1 MSTMH
6 RSPTLSILIPAYNE
20 EKTIART
27 IDSCLIQSEK
37 ADKIIVVND
46 GSKDK
51 TLEILKSYGEQ
62 ITIVDLAHNTGNKS
76 KAQEIGL
83 QHVDTDLFITA
94 DADTRL
100 DVDFVK
106 KMKETFMHNDVSA
119 VCGYVESERNNW
131 LTALRELNYI
141 IGQHIYKKAQ
151 NHIGAFFVMSGCASA
166 FKTADFRRVITFDHD
181 NVTEDLDFTYKLK
194 LANRRILFN
203 DEAIVYTQ
211 DPNNLK
217 SYFKQMYRW
226 YSGGWTCLKKNVM
239 IIKKPN
245 DALILSLIYVEGLL
259 MSFLALLAP
268 LLWFFFGYTYLLPL
282 LAMDLI
288 VLSGCLLYGIGRSKR
303 YGLFFYIPLY
313 YPIHYCENVILVYTF
328 FTEISLSKRNLVW
341 HKPDRY

>member
-1 MSTMH
+1 MH

-20 EKTIART
+20 EKTIAKT

-151 NHIGAFFVMSGCASA
+151 NHIGAVFVMSGCASA
-166 FKTADFRRVITFDHD
+166 FKTDDFRRVITFDHD

-203 DEAIVYTQ
+203 DKAIVYTQ
-211 DPNNLK
+211 DPNN
-217 SYFKQMYRW
+217 F
-226 YSGGWTCLKKNVM
+226 N
-239 IIKKPN
+239 
-245 DALILSLIYVEGLL
+245 
-259 MSFLALLAP
+259 
-268 LLWFFFGYTYLLPL
+268 
-282 LAMDLI
+282 
-288 VLSGCLLYGIGRSKR
+288 
-303 YGLFFYIPLY
+303 
-313 YPIHYCENVILVYTF
+313 
-328 FTEISLSKRNLVW
+328 
-341 HKPDRY
+341 